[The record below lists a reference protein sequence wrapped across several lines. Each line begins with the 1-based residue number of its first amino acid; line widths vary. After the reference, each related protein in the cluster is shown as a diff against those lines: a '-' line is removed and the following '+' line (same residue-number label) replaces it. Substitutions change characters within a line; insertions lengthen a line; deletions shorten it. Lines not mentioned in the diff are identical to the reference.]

1 MLYLIMTWKMNLI
14 WKMSNK
20 ETFKQKINKLSKLSG
35 WDKDKS
41 KEFISMVAEYLDACG
56 YFICDFDGSCLEKY
70 TDKDFGTWLLDM
82 ALQYNMEQ
90 GKQYLVT
97 LCPNEKNSEN

>member
-1 MLYLIMTWKMNLI
+1 MT
-14 WKMSNK
+14 NK

-41 KEFISMVAEYLDACG
+41 KEFISMVAEYLDTCG
-56 YFICDFDGSCLEKY
+56 YFMSDFNIHNLPSSDNWINYS
-70 TDKDFGTWLLDM
+70 DRDFGTWLLDM

-97 LCPNEKNSEN
+97 LCPNEKNFEN

>member
-1 MLYLIMTWKMNLI
+1 
-14 WKMSNK
+14 MSNK

-41 KEFISMVAEYLDACG
+41 KEFISMVAEYLDTCG
-56 YFICDFDGSCLEKY
+56 YFICDFDGSVYGSCLEKY

-97 LCPNEKNSEN
+97 LCPNKKNSEN